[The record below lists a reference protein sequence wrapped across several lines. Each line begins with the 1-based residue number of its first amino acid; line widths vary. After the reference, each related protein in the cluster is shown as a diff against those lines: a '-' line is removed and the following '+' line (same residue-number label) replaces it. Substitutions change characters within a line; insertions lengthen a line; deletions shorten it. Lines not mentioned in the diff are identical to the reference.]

1 MILADP
7 VIMHI
12 DINSCFATIEQ
23 QANPLLRGK
32 PVVVA
37 ASTKDFGCILA
48 SSTEAKIKGIKTG
61 MRVKEGKQIDPQ
73 LVVLPCDP
81 NKYRFIHHQLK
92 QVLSSYTP
100 DITPKSIDEFSLDFS
115 TVPRTLSLKEVAQE
129 IKQRIRTEIG
139 EHISVSIGIA
149 PNRFLAKTAAGIHKP
164 DGLDSIHQGNIYE
177 VFAKLALTDLCGI
190 SFRNAL
196 RLNQVGIT
204 TAVDFLNAPPAQLK
218 AAFKSITATYW
229 YMRLHG
235 MEIDSAPTHKGG
247 LSNSYVL
254 PHPTHPIAAF
264 PIMIKLVHK
273 LTERLRKEGYQT
285 GFLTLALSSAEHKH
299 WHSGMRLT
307 EPTNKAKEIIHEF
320 HCLMNKNPFSEIKK
334 ITVFCGDL
342 QPNMGLQLNLFE
354 DEEKHQ
360 NVDKAIDSINHRFGL
375 FTLVPAPMIG
385 TKEYVPDAIAFG
397 KM

>member
-1 MILADP
+1 MTPADP
-7 VIMHI
+7 LVMHI

-37 ASTKDFGCILA
+37 ASERDFGCILA
-48 SSTEAKIKGIKTG
+48 SSIEAKKKGIKTG
-61 MRVKEGKQIDPQ
+61 MRVKEGRQIDSQ
-73 LVVLPCDP
+73 LVVLPTDP

-92 QVLSSYTP
+92 HVLSSYTP

-115 TVPRTLSLKEVAQE
+115 TVSCNKSLVEVAQE

-164 DGLDSIHQGNIYE
+164 DGLDVIDQGNIQD
-177 VFAKLALTDLCGI
+177 VFKKLALTDLCGI

-204 TAVDFLNAPPAQLK
+204 TAVDFLNASPAQLK

-229 YMRLHG
+229 YMRLHS
-235 MEIDSAPTHKGG
+235 MEIDNAPTHKGG

-254 PHPTHPIAAF
+254 PHPTSPIAAF

-273 LTERLRKEGYQT
+273 LTERLRKEGYQAT
-285 GFLTLALSSAEHKH
+285 YLMLMLSSAEHKH
-299 WHSGMRLT
+299 WHSGVRLT
-307 EPTNKAKEIIHEF
+307 QSTYKAKEIIHEF
-320 HCLMNKNPFSEIKK
+320 HRLMNKNPFSEIKK
-334 ITVFCGDL
+334 ITVFCGDVK
-342 QPNMGLQLNLFE
+342 PDIGLQLNLFE

-360 NVDKAIDSINHRFGL
+360 SVDKAVDTINHRFGS

-385 TKEYVPDAIAFG
+385 TKDYVPDAIAFG

>member
-1 MILADP
+1 
-7 VIMHI
+7 MHL

-48 SSTEAKIKGIKTG
+48 SSIEAKKKGVKTG
-61 MRVKEGKQIDPQ
+61 MRVKEGKQIEPR
-73 LVVLPCDP
+73 LIVLPTDP
-81 NKYRFIHHQLK
+81 NKYRFIHLQLK
-92 QVLSSYTP
+92 QLLSTYTP
-100 DITPKSIDEFSLDFS
+100 DITPKSIDEFSLNFS
-115 TVPRTLSLKEVAQE
+115 SVIPASEPESIKIIAQE
-129 IKQRIRTEIG
+129 IKRRIRQEIG
-139 EHISVSIGIA
+139 EHISVSVGIA

-164 DGLDSIHQGNIYE
+164 DGLDVINQDNIHE
-177 VFAKLALTDLCGI
+177 VFKKLALTDLCGI

-196 RLNQVGIT
+196 RLNQVGVIT
-204 TAVDFLNAPPAQLK
+204 AEDFLNASPTQLK

-235 MEIDSAPTHKGG
+235 MEVDDAPTHKGG

-254 PHPTHPIAAF
+254 PHPTPPIAAF
-264 PIMIKLVHK
+264 PIMIKLTHK
-273 LTERLRKEGYQT
+273 LTERLRKEGYRA
-285 GFLTLALSSAEHKH
+285 GFLMLALSSAEHKH
-299 WHSGMRLT
+299 WHSGVRLT
-307 EPTNKAKEIIHEF
+307 EPTHKAKEIIHEF
-320 HCLMNKNPFSEIKK
+320 YRLMNQNPFSEIKK
-334 ITVFCGDL
+334 ITVFCGSL
-342 QPNMGLQLNLFE
+342 HPESGLQLNLFE

-360 NVDKAIDSINHRFGL
+360 RIDKALDSINHRFGL

-385 TKEYVPDAIAFG
+385 TQEYVPDAIAFG